1 MKSLCIVNAY
11 VCYVYV
17 YKQKEIFYAR
27 VQFKYQALC
36 TLLWSI
42 HKIA

>member
-1 MKSLCIVNAY
+1 MKSLCIVNAN
-11 VCYVYV
+11 V
-17 YKQKEIFYAR
+17 YKQKEIFYPR